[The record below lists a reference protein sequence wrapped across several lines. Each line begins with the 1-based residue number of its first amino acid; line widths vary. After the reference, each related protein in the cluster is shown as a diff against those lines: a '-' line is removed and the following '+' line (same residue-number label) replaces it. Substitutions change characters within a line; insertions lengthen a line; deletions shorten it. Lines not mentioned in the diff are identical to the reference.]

1 MLAFKLP
8 MRLYEAY
15 MRESHHERPRQEE
28 QKLADTADFIRNQ
41 AKQMGGDV
49 YEGDGYEGL
58 RSPMS
63 R

>member
-1 MLAFKLP
+1 
-8 MRLYEAY
+8 

-28 QKLADTADFIRNQ
+28 QKLADTADFIRTQ
-41 AKQMGGDV
+41 AKQLGGDV